1 MRRVRGSGDSQGV
14 ECKCEGRAC
23 SAGAEE
29 ACKWPG
35 EPRACTRG
43 ADVRGAIRC
52 DAQCAEW
59 PGRGRAPGVL
69 CAGRACASAARV
81 CRRAGCAEP
90 EVRGAERGPCVRP
103 CAVRW
108 GRPGAYSP
116 RLPHRLRL
124 QLWLRVP
131 GRSPAARTHR
141 RQAWRSPA
149 TPPLQCRPAPA
160 SEERGAG
167 RGLGGA
173 GEADWSCAA
182 VRARS
187 QEPAARSLA
196 LARPP
201 APSLI

>member
-23 SAGAEE
+23 SAGAGE

-108 GRPGAYSP
+108 GGRVRTHPGSRTGSGSGSGSGFPAGLPQRARTGAKPGGRPQRHPCSVARRPPQRSAARAGGSAG
-116 RLPHRLRL
+116 
-124 QLWLRVP
+124 P
-131 GRSPAARTHR
+131 GRRTGAAP
-141 RQAWRSPA
+141 QSGLAPRSP
-149 TPPLQCRPAPA
+149 PRAP
-160 SEERGAG
+160 SR
-167 RGLGGA
+167 
-173 GEADWSCAA
+173 W
-182 VRARS
+182 
-187 QEPAARSLA
+187 P
-196 LARPP
+196 ARPLP
-201 APSLI
+201 L